1 MILIE
6 CIIKLIEKKIRKI
19 LNDILKKIIILL
31 LLFLFNV
38 TQIIDYIL
46 LLIFSIY
53 KYLYVYIN
61 VDKIHSKW
69 SCENLL
75 FYLVNEL
82 IIFRFYYSKLNGNI
96 FHFVLHFILGK
107 VMQFGMLSLRS
118 KPGTNG
124 RP

>member
-1 MILIE
+1 MTFQKNHYSKKLDDILIF
-6 CIIKLIEKKIRKI
+6 
-19 LNDILKKIIILL
+19 
-31 LLFLFNV
+31 LFLFQFDAKNKL
-38 TQIIDYIL
+38 YP
-46 LLIFSIY
+46 FSYKSIY
-53 KYLYVYIN
+53 MFTLTIN

-107 VMQFGMLSLRS
+107 VMQFGKLSLRS